1 MQVIFNRNGSP
12 TIHNVLLNTI
22 DVEHGYVEITFDDDN
37 RHEFV
42 EFESLYPYFI
52 NGQIA
57 VTRCGNKFIIIG
69 EKHNVVLYNLT
80 SIIIGEKHNV
90 ILYNLTSLEGKPIS
104 ALNYNWDYTY
114 YDNNGN
120 RNSAYDIMSFWETT
134 PIGNLADVLNGDYIM
149 LTDRITSEFD
159 EIRLEDNLIWA
170 RVQ

>member
-1 MQVIFNRNGSP
+1 MQVIFNRNGTP
-12 TIHNVLLNTI
+12 TIHNVLLDTI
-22 DVEHGYVEITFDDDN
+22 DTKHGYVEITFDDN

-57 VTRCGNKFIIIG
+57 VTRCGNKF
-69 EKHNVVLYNLT
+69 
-80 SIIIGEKHNV
+80 IIIGEKHNV

>member
-1 MQVIFNRNGSP
+1 MQVIFNRSGTP
-12 TIHNVLLNTI
+12 TIHNVLLDTI

-37 RHEFV
+37 KHEFV

-80 SIIIGEKHNV
+80 S
-90 ILYNLTSLEGKPIS
+90 LEGKPIS

-120 RNSAYDIMSFWETT
+120 RNPAYDIMSFWETT

-159 EIRLEDNLIWA
+159 EIRLKDSLIWV

>member
-1 MQVIFNRNGSP
+1 MQVIFNRNGTP

-22 DVEHGYVEITFDDDN
+22 DVEHSYVEITFDDDN

-69 EKHNVVLYNLT
+69 EKLYN
-80 SIIIGEKHNV
+80 N
-90 ILYNLTSLEGKPIS
+90 TSLEGKPIS
-104 ALNYNWDYTY
+104 SLNYNWDYTY
-114 YDNNGN
+114 YNDDGN
-120 RNSAYDIMSFWETT
+120 RNPAYDIMSFWKIT
-134 PIGNLADVLNGDYIM
+134 PTGNLADVLNGDYVM
-149 LTDRITSEFD
+149 LTNRITPKFD
-159 EIRLEDNLIWA
+159 KIRLEDDLICA

>member
-1 MQVIFNRNGSP
+1 MQVIFNRSGTP

-22 DVEHGYVEITFDDDN
+22 DVEHGYVEIIFDDN

-69 EKHNVVLYNLT
+69 EKLYN
-80 SIIIGEKHNV
+80 I
-90 ILYNLTSLEGKPIS
+90 TSLEGKPIS

-114 YDNNGN
+114 YNDNGN
-120 RNSAYDIMSFWETT
+120 RNPAYDIMSFWKIT
-134 PIGNLADVLNGDYIM
+134 PTANLADMSNGDYII
-149 LTDRITSEFD
+149 LADRITPEFD
-159 EIRLEDNLIWA
+159 DIRRKEDLI
-170 RVQ
+170 

>member
-1 MQVIFNRNGSP
+1 MQVIFNRNGTP
-12 TIHNVLLNTI
+12 TIHNVLLDTI

-52 NGQIA
+52 NGQMA

-69 EKHNVVLYNLT
+69 KKHNVV
-80 SIIIGEKHNV
+80 
-90 ILYNLTSLEGKPIS
+90 LYNLTSLEGKPIS

-120 RNSAYDIMSFWETT
+120 RNPAYDIMSFWEIT
-134 PIGNLADVLNGDYIM
+134 PNSNTSNLAGVLNGDCVM
-149 LTDRITSEFD
+149 LANRITPKFD
-159 EIRLEDNLIWA
+159 EIRLEDNLI
-170 RVQ
+170 

>member
-1 MQVIFNRNGSP
+1 MQVIFNRNGTP

-57 VTRCGNKFIIIG
+57 ETRCGNKFIIIG
-69 EKHNVVLYNLT
+69 EKHNVVLYN
-80 SIIIGEKHNV
+80 I
-90 ILYNLTSLEGKPIS
+90 TSLEGKPIS
-104 ALNYNWDYTY
+104 NLNYNWDYTY
-114 YDNNGN
+114 YNDNGH
-120 RNSAYDIMSFWETT
+120 RNPAYDIMSFWE
-134 PIGNLADVLNGDYIM
+134 IAGNLADVLNGDYVM
-149 LTDRITSEFD
+149 LTNKITPKFD
-159 EIRLEDNLIWA
+159 EIRLEDDLICA

>member
-1 MQVIFNRNGSP
+1 MRVIFNRSGTP

-69 EKHNVVLYNLT
+69 EKHNVVLYN
-80 SIIIGEKHNV
+80 I
-90 ILYNLTSLEGKPIS
+90 TSLEGKPIS
-104 ALNYNWDYTY
+104 NLNYNWDYTY
-114 YDNNGN
+114 YDDDGN
-120 RNSAYDIMSFWETT
+120 RNPAYDIMSFWD
-134 PIGNLADVLNGDYIM
+134 IAGNLADVLNGDYIM
-149 LTDRITSEFD
+149 LTNRITPKFD
-159 EIRLEDNLIWA
+159 EIRLEDNL
-170 RVQ
+170 V

>member
-1 MQVIFNRNGSP
+1 MQVIFNRNGTP

-22 DVEHGYVEITFDDDN
+22 DVKHGYVEITFDDDN

-69 EKHNVVLYNLT
+69 EKHNVVLY
-80 SIIIGEKHNV
+80 K
-90 ILYNLTSLEGKPIS
+90 EGKPIS

-114 YDNNGN
+114 YDDDGN
-120 RNSAYDIMSFWETT
+120 RNSAYDIMSFWKLEPTC
-134 PIGNLADVLNGDYIM
+134 NLANMLNGDYLM
-149 LTDRITSEFD
+149 LANRITPEFD
-159 EIRLEDNLIWA
+159 EIRLKDNLI
-170 RVQ
+170 